1 MSIVAKRSSIS
12 ATVVSDIAIFVL
24 KRDVKLQLTNS
35 QPPVCYG
42 FERRLVN
49 RQLFSV
55 RCAFH
60 VSYTR
65 TVAMDITYTQSYIC
79 TCVWYSGVNCGCTYV
94 LTRFGC
100 FLWSRNRDTVVP
112 GDILV
117 IRNQKML
124 T

>member
-1 MSIVAKRSSIS
+1 MVSSGDWL
-12 ATVVSDIAIFVL
+12 TVSFLAYAVHS
-24 KRDVKLQLTNS
+24 
-35 QPPVCYG
+35 VC
-42 FERRLVN
+42 
-49 RQLFSV
+49 
-55 RCAFH
+55 
-60 VSYTR
+60 R

-79 TCVWYSGVNCGCTYV
+79 TCVWYSGVNYGCTYV